1 MLIFQVNRSQL
12 EKELTSEA
20 WIYWNTYLT
29 EHVEKDD
36 YVLIPDFI
44 DYLTDTNNP
53 SEGEQQILLELEDD
67 EIE

>member
-12 EKELTSEA
+12 EKELPKEA
-20 WIYWNTYLT
+20 WIYWNAYLT

-44 DYLTDTNNP
+44 DYLIDTNNP
-53 SEGEQQILLELEDD
+53 NESGQQFVLELEDD
-67 EIE
+67 ASE

>member
-12 EKELTSEA
+12 EKELTEEA
-20 WIYWNTYLT
+20 WVFWNTYLT
-29 EHVEKDD
+29 EHVKKDD

-44 DYLTDTNNP
+44 DYLVDTNNP